1 MSIYGN
7 MVGGVT
13 PIKTVTIVDGNG
25 NEMTGVI
32 TENEVVFT
40 AGDNDVREGKV
51 YAGNDGISVGTLK
64 INSVNTLEVL
74 SCTFVKTADYEPG
87 LDKYT
92 LDVNGLNTPTRHF
105 IIVSCRT
112 AQDSPSEDI
121 IMLRRNDL
129 NLDFMSSSIL
139 STYGTSRMY
148 NIGDSKIEV
157 ILNSSDV
164 QEFIITA
171 Y

>member
-7 MVGGVT
+7 MVGGMA

-25 NEMTGVI
+25 NEMIGVV
-32 TENEVVFT
+32 TENEVLFT
-40 AGDNDVREGKV
+40 ARDSDVREGKV
-51 YAGNDGISVGTLK
+51 FAGNDGISVGTLK
-64 INSVNTLEVL
+64 MNNVITPVAL
-74 SCTFVKTADYEPG
+74 SCTFVKTEYEPG

-92 LDVNGLNTPTRHF
+92 LDVDGLKSSTRHF
-105 IIVSCRT
+105 VIVSCRT
-112 AQDSPSEDI
+112 AQDETFEDV

-139 STYGTSRMY
+139 STYSTSRMY
-148 NIGDSKIEV
+148 NLGESKIEV
-157 ILNSSDV
+157 ILSSSDV
-164 QEFIITA
+164 QEFVITA